1 MTPCNERVYR
11 KFQRQKMI
19 LASSSI
25 DYYDMGGF
33 LFFKLYDMIQLESF
47 AAALLRG

>member
-1 MTPCNERVYR
+1 MTPCNECVYR

-25 DYYDMGGF
+25 EYYDMGGILF
-33 LFFKLYDMIQLESF
+33 LTL
-47 AAALLRG
+47 

>member
-1 MTPCNERVYR
+1 MTPCNECVQ
-11 KFQRQKMI
+11 KISKTKMI

-25 DYYDMGGF
+25 EYYDIGGLCF
-33 LFFKLYDMIQLESF
+33 QLYDMIQLESF